1 MNPLA
6 LAAVAVALLLLY
18 VIRQIRVYNS
28 LKEFRGPP
36 TSAFSR
42 LWLLHAIYSGKM
54 NLHFNT
60 VNEQHGDT
68 ARIGPRFLLT
78 RDPALI
84 RKMNAVR
91 SPYTRAEWY
100 NSLRLHP
107 TRDNI
112 VSFRDEAIHNKL
124 RTQMS
129 HGYSGKENL
138 HMESDIDEHLLQ
150 MFGLIRQKYIS
161 TDAQYR
167 PLNLSRIITFFTLDV
182 ISTIAFGKSFGFLV
196 IDDDP
201 FEYLKQLHVF
211 LPAIM
216 MFSVFPEVQ
225 KIMRLPLMRKL
236 APQATDVTGL
246 GKIMGFAKDVVAER
260 FGDNK
265 VIRKDMLGSFL
276 AHGLTQEQ
284 LESETITQITAGS
297 DSTATAIRMTLFLI
311 TTNSSIYS
319 KLLSELTIA
328 QREGHLTRPIL
339 RDSESRTLPYLQA
352 CIKEGLRLY
361 PPVTGLLAKEVPPQ
375 GDILDGRFVPGG
387 TSIGWN
393 SWGLMRL
400 TEVFGQDVEIF
411 RPERWLPG
419 GGQNK
424 EQIEY
429 MNEVVGLV
437 FGYGRFGCLGK
448 PVAMVELNK
457 SIAELLLRFTFQV
470 ANPAHPFDSTCIGFF
485 LHENM
490 IFRVSERQEP
500 LDFHNLQYNLSTVAT
515 DHAGLAYSNGA
526 LEVEV

>member
-1 MNPLA
+1 MNRF
-6 LAAVAVALLLLY
+6 AVVGVIVLLLLY
-18 VIRQIRVYNS
+18 IHREYRIYRT
-28 LKEFRGPP
+28 LKEFGGPP
-36 TSAFSR
+36 TTGFSR
-42 LWLLHAIYSGKM
+42 LWLLIATHSGKM
-54 NLHFNT
+54 NLHFGR
-60 VNEQHGDT
+60 VNDEHGNT

-100 NSLRLHP
+100 NAMRLHP

-112 VSFRDEAIHNKL
+112 SSYRDETIHNRL

-138 HMESDIDEHLLQ
+138 YLENDIDENLMR
-150 MFGLIRQKYIS
+150 MFGLIRRKYVS
-161 TDAQYR
+161 TESVYK
-167 PLNLSRIITFFTLDV
+167 PMNLARITTFFTLDV
-182 ISTIAFGKSFGFLV
+182 ISTVAFGKPFGFLE

-201 FEYLKQLHVF
+201 FEYLKQLHIF

-216 MFSVFPEVQ
+216 CFSVYPEVQ
-225 KIMRLPLMRKL
+225 RLMRLPLMRKL
-236 APQATDVTGL
+236 APQATNVTGL
-246 GKIMGFAKDVVAER
+246 GKVMGFARDVVAER
-260 FGDNK
+260 FGANK

-276 AHGLTQEQ
+276 AHGLTQDQ
-284 LESETITQITAGS
+284 LESETVTQITAGS

-311 TTNSSIYS
+311 TTNASIYS
-319 KLLSELTIA
+319 TILSELLTA
-328 QREGHLTRPIL
+328 QKENRLTRPIL
-339 RDSESRTLPYLQA
+339 RDSESRNLLYLQA

-375 GDILDGRFVPGG
+375 GDIIDGRFVPGG

-400 TEVFGQDVEIF
+400 HDIFGMDVEVF

-419 GGQNK
+419 GGQSS
-424 EQIEY
+424 EQIEQ
-429 MNEVVGLV
+429 MNEVVGLA

-457 SIAELLLRFTFQV
+457 TIAELLLRFTFQV
-470 ANPAHPFDSTCIGFF
+470 ADPAHPFDSTCIGFF

-490 IFRVSERQEP
+490 IFRVAERKGC
-500 LDFHNLQYNLSTVAT
+500 LDLHQYAPTLNGTGANGNLSASHM
-515 DHAGLAYSNGA
+515 D
-526 LEVEV
+526 